1 MRFAMPLF
9 LRTFTGKPSAATMS
23 AQPDYRHY
31 TAEEYLALERKAE
44 YKSEFFNGEI
54 FMMAGASE
62 RHNVIATSLTILIG
76 NHLWRKSCQPYGS
89 DMRLHI
95 PENSLYTYPDLT
107 VVCGKAE
114 FLENANPDTLLN
126 PVLIVE
132 VLSGSTEKYDRG
144 GKFRL
149 YRSIPSLRGY
159 VMVASEYPFGVESYH
174 KADGGVWQLTE
185 SQDVEN
191 GSVHLPSIGFDL
203 PLREVYARV
212 MNG

>member
-1 MRFAMPLF
+1 
-9 LRTFTGKPSAATMS
+9 MS
-23 AQPDYRHY
+23 AQPGYHRY

-44 YKSEFFNGEI
+44 HKSEFFNGEI
-54 FMMAGASE
+54 FMMAVASE
-62 RHNVIATSLTILIG
+62 RHNRICFELSGLFHATLRG
-76 NHLWRKSCQPYGS
+76 KPCQGYGS

-95 PENSLYTYPDLT
+95 PENSLYTYPDMT

-144 GKFRL
+144 ARFRL
-149 YRSIPSLRGY
+149 YRSIPSLREY
-159 VMVASEYPFGVESYH
+159 VMVASEEPYGVESYH
-174 KADGGVWQLTE
+174 KTDTGWQLTD
-185 SQDVEN
+185 SQYLKN
-191 GSVHLPSIGFDL
+191 GLVHLRSIDFDL

-212 MNG
+212 AGN

>member
-1 MRFAMPLF
+1 
-9 LRTFTGKPSAATMS
+9 MS

-31 TAEEYLALERKAE
+31 TAEEYLALERKAA

-54 FMMAGASE
+54 FEWGIE
-62 RHNVIATSLTILIG
+62 RDTCDSDGICHDSILLNLI
-76 NHLWRKSCQPYGS
+76 NLIQNRLPHTFIPFYGS

-149 YRSIPSLRGY
+149 YRSIPSLREY
-159 VMVASEYPFGVESYH
+159 VLVSSEEPFGVESYY
-174 KADGGVWQLTE
+174 KTDGGVWQLTD

-191 GSVHLPSIGFDL
+191 GLVHLPSVGFDL

-212 MNG
+212 AGN

>member
-1 MRFAMPLF
+1 MPSRVF
-9 LRTFTGKPSAATMS
+9 CRTFTGKPFVTAMS
-23 AQPDYRHY
+23 AQPGYRHH
-31 TAEEYLALERKAE
+31 TAAEYLALERKAA

-62 RHNVIATSLTILIG
+62 RHNRICFELSGLFHAALRG
-76 NHLWRKSCQPYGS
+76 KPCQGYGS

-144 GKFRL
+144 RKFRL
-149 YRSIPSLRGY
+149 YCGIPSLREY
-159 VMVASEYPFGVESYH
+159 VMVASEEPYGVESYH
-174 KADGGVWQLTE
+174 KTDAGWQLTD

-191 GSVHLPSIGFDL
+191 GSVHLPSIGFNL
-203 PLREVYARV
+203 PLREV
-212 MNG
+212 